1 MAYLHCHNHLCDF
14 SQDDFWDF
22 SFGKRGYKKILFW
35 YWKYNPIS
43 CFLSY
48 VFGQSNF
55 SKHAYIIPRRI
66 EFDKGCMEDHGWK
79 RIDPHSWWLICDC
92 FKSMIRK
99 FKAQEYWTYNS
110 WRKAVE
116 KNGGQWPCCP
126 ICGKKELDID

>member
-1 MAYLHCHNHLCDF
+1 MSFLHCHSCDF

-22 SFGKRGYKKILFW
+22 SFGKHGYKKILFW

-43 CFLSY
+43 LFLSY

-55 SKHAYIIPRRI
+55 SKCGYIIPRRI
-66 EFDKGCMEDHGWK
+66 KFGHEILEDYPNWK
-79 RIDPHSWWLICDC
+79 RHDPHSWWLIGHE

-99 FKAQEYWTYNS
+99 FKYQRYWTFEEFK
-110 WRKAVE
+110 RKNPE
-116 KNGGQWPCCP
+116 YICP